1 MTAST
6 GAHEDPSH
14 PGDLHFD
21 TAADRLRARAVWA
34 APLVAL
40 GSALPYE
47 VVDGHPQFLWHLAG
61 ELPPA
66 GVAAILAP
74 AVAALTVG
82 AARWRSTSAAGLA
95 WATLG
100 ALAGAGL
107 VIALGRDAA
116 AWEPL
121 PLPDSLATRPGG
133 GLVAL
138 ALSAAG
144 ANLTFARHTRRLG
157 RRLLVAALFLATAF
171 YLLPGRGEAPLRT
184 VVRLLG
190 EIESLPGWRFALGAI
205 VLSVMALWP
214 GVVALFG
221 QLHHRHPAT
230 DPQPVLGIVAIYG
243 LPLLLVMLAV
253 RVLPTSPPP
262 WTVFAIAGG
271 VAVLAGLLALLSAAV
286 EVGLAAVWAPA
297 DPKDLTARG
306 SARRA
311 VVAVALAG
319 AAQWGLAR
327 PPAKGLADWQPAPPT
342 AAADT
347 LFADVLPAWSEA
359 RLVWDHGV
367 RVQAGA
373 AATVEVKRAARDAR
387 RAAAALDPG
396 VGHAIDALTRR
407 AHDLDLAGREWS
419 RLVGD
424 VNAAI
429 RAAGQPYYLD
439 PSALVLQSP
448 DGLRRHFRMRA
459 YRVHH
464 VRRFATDD
472 AQYATLHVARLDDPD
487 ARDILLGFSRDRQPF
502 ALVLLPE
509 IDALETQLRADIET
523 GRCTFDGGF
532 LDPRVAARCG
542 GVLAA
547 ALTTDTL
554 HRAVV
559 SNIERHEL
567 QHQIDGPHLPMPGPV
582 LAHTARLAPSIRAR
596 INRELSAYI
605 AELTADD
612 APAALGLVHLL
623 RFLDGPAGVEH
634 HVALLALSLLADR
647 PLPPRDDAAAR
658 AHAVDGF
665 AALADLEDGTL
676 RSRAASAW
684 AELYGAP
691 LAAPRP
697 LQPAAPAGRS
707 TAPTRGRETARL
719 RRSRASGTMTE

>member
-1 MTAST
+1 MTA
-6 GAHEDPSH
+6 GAGAPADPGD

-21 TAADRLRARAVWA
+21 TAGDRLRDRAVWA

-74 AVAALTVG
+74 ALAALVVA
-82 AARWRSTSAAGLA
+82 AARWRPASAARLA
-95 WATLG
+95 WTTLG

-107 VIALGRDAA
+107 VITLGRDAA

-144 ANLTFARHTRRLG
+144 ANLTFAPHTRRLG
-157 RRLLVAALFLATAF
+157 RRLLVAALVVAAAF
-171 YLLPGRGEAPLRT
+171 YLLPGRGEAPIRT
-184 VVRLLG
+184 VLRLLG
-190 EIESLPGWRFALGAI
+190 EIEMLPGWRFVLGAI

-221 QLHHRHPAT
+221 QIHQRHPAT

-262 WTVFAIAGG
+262 WTVFAVAGG
-271 VAVLAGLLALLSAAV
+271 VAVLAGILALSSAAL
-286 EVGLAAVWAPA
+286 EVGISAVWAPA
-297 DPKDLTARG
+297 DPDDRTAQAA
-306 SARRA
+306 ARRDA
-311 VVAVALAG
+311 GWALAAVALVC

-327 PPAKGLADWQPAPPT
+327 PPAKGLAPWELAPPT
-342 AAADT
+342 EAADS
-347 LFADVLPAWSEA
+347 LFAEVLPAWSEA

-387 RAAAALDPG
+387 RVAAALDPE
-396 VGHAIDALTRR
+396 VGRAIDTLTRT

-419 RLVGD
+419 RLVGG

-429 RAAGQPYYLD
+429 RTAGQPYYLD

-459 YRVHH
+459 YRVHQ
-464 VRRFATDD
+464 VRRFTSDD

-509 IDALETQLRADIET
+509 IEALETQLRADIET

-532 LDPRVAARCG
+532 LGRDVAARCG
-542 GVLAA
+542 DVLAA
-547 ALTTDTL
+547 ALTAETL

-582 LAHTARLAPSIRAR
+582 LRHTVRLAPSTRAR
-596 INRELSAYI
+596 INRELSAYL

-612 APAALGLVHLL
+612 APAALGLIHLL

-647 PLPPRDDAAAR
+647 PLPPREDAAAR
-658 AHAVDGF
+658 AHAAAAFD
-665 AALADLEDGTL
+665 ALADLDDGAL
-676 RSRAASAW
+676 RSRATAVW
-684 AELYGAP
+684 AGLYGQP
-691 LAAPRP
+691 LATPKP
-697 LQPAAPAGRS
+697 LQRSAAPPPPAAGKPPG
-707 TAPTRGRETARL
+707 
-719 RRSRASGTMTE
+719 